1 MVEATTI
8 LPRQCKPLNMREPE
22 AASDCPGSLTTA
34 NQSGDKSAMAANI
47 LDNYGLGANLKNAAQ
62 SEGH

>member
-1 MVEATTI
+1 
-8 LPRQCKPLNMREPE
+8 MREPE

-47 LDNYGLGANLKNAAQ
+47 LDHYGLLVIIGANLKNAAQ
-62 SEGH
+62 IWEL